1 MKVAFATSD
10 GVHLDERFRRA
21 SRLDVY
27 EVDER
32 GARLHGSHTFPP
44 DRTVKTEARLIAIA
58 GASIVYGT
66 AFIPSAAARIAASGI
81 RPATAPTGT
90 PIAELLERLVESGR
104 G

>member
-10 GVHLDERFRRA
+10 GVHLDEQFRRA

-27 EVDER
+27 EVGED

-44 DRTVKTEARLIAIA
+44 DRSVKTEARLMAIA
-58 GASIVYGT
+58 GATVVYGT

-81 RPATAPTGT
+81 RPATAPHGT
-90 PIAELLERLVESGR
+90 PIAELLKQLSGP
-104 G
+104 